1 MRQMAKRPRK
11 EMSGFMDFFLP
22 KRQEGTRRSIFEA
35 FTGRPPEPESQ
46 PLPALPAPGP
56 RGGPLVPR
64 PEQAPVPVR
73 PSIFEFAAPKPVV
86 QEPEK
91 PSIFSSIPPSA
102 PPPPPSAPPAAA
114 TEQESFWAGMFAP
127 ESERP
132 VEQFF
137 GQAQPEERPPRWVPV
152 SVYRQTVSWQHIW
165 PFPTVE
171 QLLQSMR
178 RIINLPEIFSK
189 LQASR
194 ETLEFWQQMEESAQQ
209 GQPVLLRIAPIV
221 HQELYT
227 DLSKFFGVP
236 TAVFDYYM
244 DQARTPEEEREAFA
258 RLWHEVISP
267 LIFAMQEAFESI
279 TPANI
284 PGWFTIVVDERTGE
298 YWLCYVEAYMPPPP
312 PAGLTYGG
320 EVG

>member
-1 MRQMAKRPRK
+1 MFQP
-11 EMSGFMDFFLP
+11 
-22 KRQEGTRRSIFEA
+22 EG
-35 FTGRPPEPESQ
+35 
-46 PLPALPAPGP
+46 
-56 RGGPLVPR
+56 
-64 PEQAPVPVR
+64 
-73 PSIFEFAAPKPVV
+73 
-86 QEPEK
+86 
-91 PSIFSSIPPSA
+91 
-102 PPPPPSAPPAAA
+102 
-114 TEQESFWAGMFAP
+114 
-127 ESERP
+127 ERP
-132 VEQFF
+132 VEEFF
-137 GQAQPEERPPRWVPV
+137 GQATPEARPPRWVPV

-171 QLLQSMR
+171 QLIQSMR
-178 RIINLPEIFSK
+178 RVINLPEIFSK

-194 ETLEFWQQMEESAQQ
+194 ETLEFWQQMEESAQH

-221 HQELYT
+221 QQEVYT

-236 TAVFDYYM
+236 PAVFDYYM

-298 YWLCYVEAYMPPPP
+298 YWLYYVEAYMPPPSP
-312 PAGLTYGG
+312 PGLQYGG
-320 EVG
+320 EGG